1 MTDSIELE
9 ELNALDELIA
19 LNELDPFVFLLSSTL
34 FSSGPLCVLL
44 GSPLFPNG
52 LSYVFHWASLC
63 VLMGPLNSPIG
74 FSIVCY

>member
-1 MTDSIELE
+1 MNKSNELE

-44 GSPLFPNG
+44 GSPLVSHGFPSFFSG
-52 LSYVFHWASLC
+52 FPFVF
-63 VLMGPLNSPIG
+63 
-74 FSIVCY
+74 